1 MKFNFTKIVLPAAV
15 LTAGVLATYAVDEV
29 TLGNGTAISWETF
42 VEAVSNPS
50 ALKGKIAD
58 LPDTNSA
65 KQAYDLAFSNQS
77 AKSGAVTTAQEE
89 YNTASGEKDDAD
101 AEVTS
106 AQTAVTTAQTDLD
119 NANAAVTTAEGDITK
134 AQADLEAANEAYI
147 ADAQKTSQE
156 ALDKA
161 NADLKQYQET
171 DLPKLQNTLA
181 GYNQSKETLESQ
193 ISSKEDSRTLQE
205 NALAALP
212 KKKGTVEWLAEIV
225 SNAADW
231 NNEYKSETPNTSKTL
246 PTLYVKIVTT
256 QDIFGDDV
264 SNLNLSFIK
273 PDGYTDATT
282 NGGWTPCTT
291 LLEFTTAIKDIN
303 STLAN
308 VDNVYVDMGADY
320 ANLNS
325 NNKLLTIT
333 KPSKKGAII
342 TNSYDKIVS
351 LEDLSKYQGDTG
363 EYDNQAAAINYQN
376 TIRNLTNDINALSI
390 RLYGAHP
397 NSEGKLPFG
406 ATEESNGVVDQIN
419 ATQESIDDLQ
429 DDIDKLNGEA
439 DVKGSI
445 KYYEEQVEAAKTTAE
460 NEVKAGTA
468 TSAAITAAN
477 NALST
482 AQTAKTTAEGN
493 VGTYTTALNNAK
505 TNLETKQGLA
515 KTAAATLAAKET
527 ALNDA
532 KADLRQANSDLNT
545 ATANA
550 QAAANTYAFEPYN
563 TITLNSDIVASTTT
577 GANYAGTIM
586 GNGKTITVPTGA
598 LFNDFSGKLSKAA
611 VNGTFATIYNNGSF
625 TDVAVWTGSTGRYYG
640 DTGVPQT
647 NLPFDELGYAARD
660 YFGANLVA
668 KKLVN
673 EADNYKVYKLT
684 VNQQDNNN
692 ITKYVNVSA
701 GKMND
706 NKGAY
711 SLPVNTFAQ
720 SADDD
725 IAGSEVANVYYGSN
739 NDCDKVI
746 VTDGQN
752 FMCPVD
758 IVTSNVEYTREFKA
772 GYNAACLPFALD
784 YAANKDNILS
794 ICTYDQEDADRFWF
808 TKNDGPIAAYTPVLI
823 VGKSGAGKFT
833 LNMSDLETPVTIA
846 KTNTSNPYYV
856 GAGTTEEGISYG
868 TYKATN
874 YEQFEG
880 AKDGYKIYGLQAG
893 QFVYAGANTP
903 DFPAFRMVISSSFV
917 KTPEQASNM
926 PRRIGIRNANG
937 VDITD
942 ETSGIESA
950 NADAASFSVVGGQ
963 GEIKIT
969 SEADYGDVAIYS
981 LDGKMIKVANVMAGT
996 TSVNLQ
1002 QGVYIVLGKKV
1013 MVK

>member
-1 MKFNFTKIVLPAAV
+1 MKFNFTKIALPAAV

-212 KKKGTVEWLAEIV
+212 KKKGTLGWLQSFITKAKGFYDDTQAGNEASQIEIFYLQG
-225 SNAADW
+225 SSGFGTN
-231 NNEYKSETPNTSKTL
+231 KKISL
-246 PTLYVKIVTT
+246 TLY
-256 QDIFGDDV
+256 FGDSKPTSDWTGV
-264 SNLNLSFIK
+264 TPLQFDTYLS
-273 PDGYTDATT
+273 G
-282 NGGWTPCTT
+282 
-291 LLEFTTAIKDIN
+291 
-303 STLAN
+303 LAN
-308 VDNVYVDMGADY
+308 VNSLNIYMGSEYSKLNDGATTLAVTAYQGNKDY
-320 ANLNS
+320 ILSTALNELKALANNS
-325 NNKLLTIT
+325 
-333 KPSKKGAII
+333 
-342 TNSYDKIVS
+342 D
-351 LEDLSKYQGDTG
+351 YQGDTDQY
-363 EYDNQAAAINYQN
+363 ENTQAATNYQN
-376 TIRNLTNDINALSI
+376 TIRNLTNDINTLSI

-823 VGKSGAGKFT
+823 VGKSGADKFT

-868 TYKATN
+868 TYKETN

-880 AKDGYKIYGLQAG
+880 AKNGYKIYGLQAG
-893 QFVYAGANTP
+893 QFVYAGEKNP

-942 ETSGIESA
+942 ETSGIATPS
-950 NADAASFSVVGGQ
+950 ADATSFSVVGGQ